1 MFLRPGPEVMSGDAY
16 VLCYNRF
23 YKTFWKL
30 GKAFERGGA
39 GGYLYERKIF
49 INREIFF

>member
-16 VLCYNRF
+16 VLCYNWF

-30 GKAFERGGA
+30 GKAFERGG